1 MGMMCSNPQ
10 WPISLL
16 LLQMTNRLFVQQL
29 QVIPDKS
36 VRTTSK
42 GTQRLLKQI
51 IELATTY
58 ILFVQTVSS
67 ITDETPIVSETPSE
81 ASETKYLAIEG
92 MVGVWRAFHS

>member
-1 MGMMCSNPQ
+1 MMRSNPQ

-16 LLQMTNRLFVQQL
+16 LLQMTNRLFIQQL
-29 QVIPDKS
+29 QIVPDRS

-67 ITDETPIVSETPSE
+67 ITSETPIVTETPSE
-81 ASETKYLAIEG
+81 ASEKKYLAIEG
-92 MVGVWRAFHS
+92 MVGMG